1 MAEKTNKIKNKPT
14 PLGIVLLV
22 FLCLYVVLLLAPL
35 VWAFLSSL
43 RDPWFYRMDSLWWIK
58 GKEGDVVFFD
68 NYKTIGEI
76 FWCEVT
82 RKGVGTYRVGMWSM
96 FGYSLLYAI
105 GCSFTASFIPCITAY
120 CCSKF
125 PCRLSKI
132 VVATVIVCLSLPI
145 VGSLPSEIRV
155 VKFLGL
161 YDRLWSMW
169 VMKANFLGL
178 YFLVFY
184 AAFKGVSNTYSEAA
198 KIDGAGNFRIFFGI
212 IMPLVKNTFFTV
224 MLIKFIEFW
233 NDYQNP
239 LIYMNSYPTIAI
251 GLYSLLTTND
261 PRKMASTG
269 YANTDPQR
277 MAAAMAVLFPILIVF
292 IAFQKKLLGDLTIG
306 GVKG

>member
-1 MAEKTNKIKNKPT
+1 MIAKSNKIKNKIT
-14 PLGIVLLV
+14 SLGIVLLV
-22 FLCLYVVLLLAPL
+22 CLCVYVVLILAPL
-35 VWAFLSSL
+35 LWAFLSSL

-58 GKEGDVVFFD
+58 GKEGDVLYFD
-68 NYKTIGEI
+68 NYKTVAEI

-82 RKGVGTYRVGMWSM
+82 KAGVGTYRVGMWKM
-96 FGYSLLYAI
+96 YGYSLLYSL
-105 GCSFTASFIPCITAY
+105 GCAFTATFVPCVTAY

-125 PCRLSKI
+125 PCKLSKA
-132 VVATVIVCLSLPI
+132 VVTTVIICMSLPI

-161 YDRLWSMW
+161 YDKLWSMW

-184 AAFKGVSNTYSEAA
+184 AAMNGVSDTYSEAA
-198 KIDGAGNFRIFFGI
+198 KIDGAGNFKIFFGI
-212 IMPLVKNTFFTV
+212 ILPLVKNTFFTV
-224 MLIKFIEFW
+224 MLVKFIEFW

-239 LIYMNSYPTIAI
+239 LIYMNSYPTVAI

-277 MAAAMAVLFPILIVF
+277 MAAAMTVLLPILIVF
-292 IAFQKKLLGDLTIG
+292 IAFQRKLLGDLTIG

>member
-1 MAEKTNKIKNKPT
+1 MASNTNKIKSKLT

-22 FLCLYVVLLLAPL
+22 CLCVYVILVLAPL

-58 GKEGDVVFFD
+58 GKEGDVLYFD

-82 RKGVGTYRVGMWSM
+82 RKGVGTYTVGMWSM

-105 GCSFTASFIPCITAY
+105 GCAFTASFVPCVTAY

-125 PCRLSKI
+125 PCKLSKT
-132 VVATVIVCLSLPI
+132 VVTIVIVCMSLPI
-145 VGSLPSEIRV
+145 VGSLPSEIKV
-155 VKFLGL
+155 VKSLGL
-161 YDRLWSMW
+161 YDKLWSMW

-184 AAFKGVSNTYSEAA
+184 AAFNGVSDTYSEAA

-212 IMPLVKNTFFTV
+212 IMPLV
-224 MLIKFIEFW
+224 
-233 NDYQNP
+233 
-239 LIYMNSYPTIAI
+239 
-251 GLYSLLTTND
+251 
-261 PRKMASTG
+261 
-269 YANTDPQR
+269 
-277 MAAAMAVLFPILIVF
+277 
-292 IAFQKKLLGDLTIG
+292 
-306 GVKG
+306 

>member
-1 MAEKTNKIKNKPT
+1 MKSKANKIKNRFT

-22 FLCLYVVLLLAPL
+22 FLCVYVVCILSPL
-35 VWAFLSSL
+35 FYALITSF
-43 RDPWFYRMDSLWWIK
+43 RDPWFYDIDKLWWIK
-58 GKEGDVVFFD
+58 GNKNDVFYLE
-68 NYKTIGEI
+68 NYLTLHEI
-76 FWCEVT
+76 FWAEVT
-82 RKGVGTYRVGMWSM
+82 RAGVGTYRVNMWQM
-96 FGYSLLYAI
+96 YGYSVLYSV
-105 GCSFTASFIPCITAY
+105 GCAFTASVVPCVTAY

-125 PCRLSKI
+125 PCKLSKA
-132 VVATVIVCLSLPI
+132 VVTTVIICMSLPI

-155 VKFLGL
+155 VKFLGF
-161 YDRLWSMW
+161 YDKLWSMW
-169 VMKANFLGL
+169 IMKANFLGI

-184 AAFKGVSNTYSEAA
+184 AAFNGVSDTYSEAA
-198 KIDGAGNFRIFFGI
+198 KIDGAGSFRIFFEI
-212 IMPLVKNTFFTV
+212 IMPLVRNTFLTV

-251 GLYSLLTTND
+251 GLYSLLSTTD

-277 MAAAMAVLFPILIVF
+277 MAAVVVVLLPILIIF

>member
-1 MAEKTNKIKNKPT
+1 MTTKSSKIKNKIT

-22 FLCLYVVLLLAPL
+22 CLCAYVVLILAPL
-35 VWAFLSSL
+35 LWAFLSSL

-58 GKEGDVVFFD
+58 GKEGDVLYLD
-68 NYKTIGEI
+68 NYKTVAEI

-82 RKGVGTYRVGMWSM
+82 KAGKGTYTVGMWGM
-96 FGYSLLYAI
+96 YGYSLLYSI
-105 GCSFTASFIPCITAY
+105 GCAFTATFVPCVTAY

-125 PCRLSKI
+125 PCKLSKA
-132 VVATVIVCLSLPI
+132 VVTTVIICMSLPI

-161 YDRLWSMW
+161 YDKLWSMW

-184 AAFKGVSNTYSEAA
+184 AAMNGVSDTYSEAA
-198 KIDGAGNFRIFFGI
+198 KIDGAGNFKIFFGI
-212 IMPLVKNTFFTV
+212 ILPLVKNTFFTV
-224 MLIKFIEFW
+224 MLVKFIEFW

-239 LIYMNSYPTIAI
+239 LIYMNSYPTVAI

-277 MAAAMAVLFPILIVF
+277 MAAAMTVLLPILIVF
-292 IAFQKKLLGDLTIG
+292 IAFQRKLLGDLTIG

>member
-1 MAEKTNKIKNKPT
+1 MAAKTNKIKNKLT
-14 PLGIVLLV
+14 PLGIVLLIC
-22 FLCLYVVLLLAPL
+22 LCAYVVLLLAPL
-35 VWAFLSSL
+35 LWAFLSSL

-58 GKEGDVVFFD
+58 GKEGDVLYFE
-68 NYKTIGEI
+68 NYKTLGEI

-82 RKGVGTYRVGMWSM
+82 RVGVGTYRVGMWKM
-96 FGYSLLYAI
+96 FGFSLLYAI
-105 GCSFTASFIPCITAY
+105 GCAFTASFVPCVTAY

-125 PCRLSKI
+125 PCKLSKTVVTI
-132 VVATVIVCLSLPI
+132 VIICMSLPI
-145 VGSLPSEIRV
+145 VGSLPSEIKV
-155 VKFLGL
+155 VKFLRL

-184 AAFKGVSNTYSEAA
+184 AAFNSVSDTYSEAA

-261 PRKMASTG
+261 PRKIASTN
-269 YANTDPQR
+269 YANTDPQK

-292 IAFQKKLLGDLTIG
+292 IAFQKKLLGYLTIG